1 MHLYHTLAISPGVV
15 FPDAC
20 EIFLWQFGEANV
32 WVNLHGEKI
41 VKAIHFGW
49 HLDKMARCN
58 WPVRGALLSLTLVNF
73 WLKASEILWAGSVE
87 IISTVSRT

>member
-1 MHLYHTLAISPGVV
+1 MFLHWKVHLYHTLAISPGVV

-32 WVNLHGEKI
+32 WVNFHGEKI

-49 HLDKMARCN
+49 HLDKMA
-58 WPVRGALLSLTLVNF
+58 
-73 WLKASEILWAGSVE
+73 
-87 IISTVSRT
+87 

>member
-32 WVNLHGEKI
+32 WINLHGEKI

-49 HLDKMARCN
+49 HLDKMA
-58 WPVRGALLSLTLVNF
+58 
-73 WLKASEILWAGSVE
+73 
-87 IISTVSRT
+87 